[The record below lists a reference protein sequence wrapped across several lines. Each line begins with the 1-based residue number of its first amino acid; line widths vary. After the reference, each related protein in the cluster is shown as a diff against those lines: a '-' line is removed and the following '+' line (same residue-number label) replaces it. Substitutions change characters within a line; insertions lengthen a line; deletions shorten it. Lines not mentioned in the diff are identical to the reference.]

1 MYAVIQTGGKQYR
14 VQEGD
19 TLRIEKLDAEVG
31 KKVTFDQVLLV
42 GEGDKIKVGTDAAKS
57 TVTAVVTDA
66 DRGKKVII
74 FKKRR
79 RKHYRLTQGHRQ
91 SYTAVQI
98 TKIGAAKA
106 AKPAQDKGAARP
118 KAAAPAK
125 KASAKPA
132 ATKKAAAP
140 KAKAAKPTE
149 AKAAK
154 PAAKTAAKPKAAAAK
169 KTAAKKA
176 ADKE

>member
-19 TLRIEKLDAEVG
+19 ILRIEKLDAEPG
-31 KKVTFDQVLLV
+31 KKVTFDQVLLL
-42 GEGDKIKVGTDAAKS
+42 GEGDKIKVGADAAKA
-57 TVTAVVTDA
+57 TVTAVVTGEG
-66 DRGKKVII
+66 RGKKVII

-91 SYTAVQI
+91 PFTAVQI
-98 TKIGAAKA
+98 TKIGEAKTKA
-106 AKPAQDKGAARP
+106 TKPAAEK
-118 KAAAPAK
+118 AAPAK
-125 KASAKPA
+125 KA
-132 ATKKAAAP
+132 
-140 KAKAAKPTE
+140 
-149 AKAAK
+149 AAK
-154 PAAKTAAKPKAAAAK
+154 PAAAKKAPAKKAETKTTKPAVRKATAAKAAAKPKAKTTK